1 MYKHNRAGWGAGS
14 FGMRRKETIDQ
25 RDLDVTVTHDSV
37 PVAGEKRRKEEKD
50 ERGYYRHETSVA
62 VASGSSTC
70 PRRWM
75 KTGPRPGSAR
85 AC

>member
-1 MYKHNRAGWGAGS
+1 MYKTEKAGWRAGS
-14 FGMRRKETIDQ
+14 FEMRRKETIDQ
-25 RDLDVTVTHDSV
+25 KDLDVAVTRDGA

-50 ERGYYRHETSVA
+50 ERGCYRHETSVA
-62 VASGSSTC
+62 GASGSSTC

-75 KTGPRPGSAR
+75 KTGLRPGSAR